1 VRLWG
6 LLPVCKLC
14 RCTSCLM
21 LRDMVKTK
29 WVNPWIW
36 VDESTAVDGSW
47 EKEEVP
53 MGPSYQITYE
63 GES

>member
-1 VRLWG
+1 
-6 LLPVCKLC
+6 
-14 RCTSCLM
+14 M